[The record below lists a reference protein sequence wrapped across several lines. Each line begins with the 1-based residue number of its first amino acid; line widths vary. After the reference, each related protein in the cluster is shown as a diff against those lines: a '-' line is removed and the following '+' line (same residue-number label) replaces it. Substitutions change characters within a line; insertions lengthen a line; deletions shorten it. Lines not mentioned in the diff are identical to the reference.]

1 MRKLLSLYGKTIT
14 LLVFVFVIS
23 FSVLSLAFLSISAM
37 EERDQVRDLEK
48 IILQANSG
56 VRDFMI
62 SRDPQDAKD
71 TELLLQKADLTV
83 REGIREENNQQL
95 HNEVLLYLHSI
106 NNLIEVYRERGF
118 FEDAGVEGQIRDRL
132 NTVED
137 DLKAAGAAQAHA
149 ALLLARRAEKNYLLR
164 ERSEYVD
171 QVHDRV
177 DELMDA
183 IRASGLST
191 TEIQRIHAEL
201 GDYQHDFDNL
211 VSLIERAHWI
221 RSDLTFI
228 QGAIGNTL
236 ALVVGRE
243 QQRARR
249 YLWLCLGLMLAAFL
263 MGIIYSM
270 YVARTVLQPLDSLR
284 KVVVRSKDGH
294 KVDWKE
300 WEDESDANDGLSE
313 LFASFRE
320 VAEQVRRREEA
331 ENDLK
336 VSKEALQ
343 KYANEL
349 EQRTEQLDEAVEDLK
364 TAKSNAE
371 SESRNKAEFLASM
384 SHEIRTPLNGII
396 GMTSL
401 LNVDDMPSDQ
411 REVVDVIRTSGE
423 SLLSIVNHVLDF
435 SKIEAGA
442 MTFEEEPMS
451 VHSSVEDA
459 LGMVSRQAAEK
470 GLDLSCSFD
479 ECIPEEVMGDAAR
492 LRQILINLLGNA
504 VKFTHDGE
512 IHVSVACSRRS
523 ADAVHL
529 EFQVQ
534 DTGIGIEAEHQA
546 SLFEPFKQAEASTS
560 RRFGGTGLGLTISKR
575 LAEMMNGTMWVES
588 ELGRGST
595 FSFSIELEVSES
607 AAGREAFKIPGEQR
621 VLFLSKRPLIA
632 KALATNLE
640 TFGLSMDLASSEE
653 EASDLLNRQEYFA
666 VFINECVSGFDG
678 VAGTAV
684 ARMLQSKAP
693 ETPFA
698 VIRHIHQQMGDSS
711 TECMIK
717 PLRYSALRE
726 FLRRHLGVI
735 ELANNII
742 PLSGQPG
749 PNGSNGSNGKAGL
762 KKVSLA
768 DRAPVASNTLQVLLV
783 EDNPVNQKV
792 GVRMLERLGCDVDVV
807 DRGEKAVKAVLSG
820 KYSHV
825 FMDLSMPG
833 MDGLEATE
841 EIRKL
846 PESVRQP
853 VIIALTANATT
864 GDRVK
869 CLEAGMDDYASKP
882 VDPKT
887 LRLLLDRHPVPAA
900 PIGGDGAVKPSAPPS
915 ISAD

>member
-14 LLVFVFVIS
+14 LVVFVFVIS

-48 IILQANSG
+48 IVLSANSG

-62 SRDPQDAKD
+62 TRDPQDAKD
-71 TELLLQKADLTV
+71 TELLLQRADNMV
-83 REGIREENNQQL
+83 REDIREFNYQQL

-106 NNLIEVYRERGF
+106 NNLIEVYSERGF
-118 FEDAGVEGQIRDRL
+118 FEEAGVEGKIRDRL
-132 NTVED
+132 NSVERE
-137 DLKAAGAAQAHA
+137 LKFAGATEAHA

-164 ERSEYVD
+164 EGSRYVD

-177 DELMDA
+177 DELMSA
-183 IRASGLST
+183 IRSSGLSAAD
-191 TEIQRIHAEL
+191 IDRIDAEL
-201 GDYQHDFDNL
+201 GDYQHDFDEL
-211 VSLIERAHWI
+211 VSLIERGHWI
-221 RSDLTFI
+221 RSDLEFI
-228 QGAIGNTL
+228 QQAISNTL
-236 ALVVGRE
+236 TLVVGRE
-243 QQRARR
+243 QQRAHR
-249 YLWLCLGLMLAAFL
+249 YLWLCLGLMLAAFV
-263 MGIIYSM
+263 MGIVYSM
-270 YVARTVLQPLDSLR
+270 FVARTILRPLDSLR
-284 KVVVRSKDGH
+284 KVFVRSADGH
-294 KVDWKE
+294 EIDWKE
-300 WEDESDANDGLSE
+300 WEDEAEANDGLSE

-320 VAEQVRRREEA
+320 VAEQVRLREEA
-331 ENDLK
+331 ENDLT

-349 EQRTEQLDEAVEDLK
+349 EHRTEQLDEAIEELQ
-364 TAKSNAE
+364 TAKTDAE

-442 MTFEEEPMS
+442 MSLEEEPMS
-451 VHSSVEDA
+451 VHSCVEDA

-479 ECIPEEVMGDAAR
+479 ECIPEEVIGDAAR

-512 IHVSVACSRRS
+512 IQVRVACSPRS
-523 ADAVHL
+523 SGLVNL
-529 EFQVQ
+529 EFHVQ
-534 DTGIGIEAEHQA
+534 DTGIGIESENLEG
-546 SLFEPFKQAEASTS
+546 LFEPFKQAEASTS

-575 LAEMMNGTMWVES
+575 LAEIMNGTMWVES
-588 ELGRGST
+588 ELGRGSIFC
-595 FSFSIELEVSES
+595 FSTEHAVETDAKKRSSF
-607 AAGREAFKIPGEQR
+607 AIPGEQR

-632 KALATNLE
+632 KAMATNLRS
-640 TFGLSMDLASSEE
+640 FGLEMDQASSEA
-653 EASDLLNRQEYFA
+653 EASNLLNRQEYFA
-666 VFINECVSGFDG
+666 VFINECESGFDG
-678 VAGTAV
+678 VAGSAV
-684 ARMLQSKAP
+684 ARMLKSKAP

-698 VIRHIHQQMGDSS
+698 VIRHIHRQTGDSN

-726 FLRRHLGVI
+726 FLHRQMGTV
-735 ELANNII
+735 EVAGNII
-742 PLSGQPG
+742 PLAGSH
-749 PNGSNGSNGKAGL
+749 GSNGL
-762 KKVSLA
+762 KKVALV
-768 DRAPVASNTLQVLLV
+768 DREPTASNALQVLLV

-792 GVRMLERLGCDVDVV
+792 GVRMLERLGCQVNVV
-807 DRGEKAVKAVLSG
+807 DRGEKAVKAVLTG

-846 PESVRQP
+846 PETVRQP

-869 CLEAGMDDYASKP
+869 CLEVGMDDYASKP

-887 LRLLLDRHPVPAA
+887 LRLLLDRHPAPAA
-900 PIGGDGAVKPSAPPS
+900 PVGGDGAVKPSVPPS
-915 ISAD
+915 ISTD